1 MGLFCFKTISLVSRP
16 GFFIFVNLKFIT
28 MKNQQ
33 QTTVSQVQL
42 IYKNKVK
49 ASDRKKITCSRDAHK
64 IFMENWNPETIDFLE
79 EFKMLLLNRSN
90 AVLGIF
96 PVSKGGL
103 SGTVT
108 DVRLI
113 YQAAIKAN
121 ACGTIIC
128 HNHSSGTINP
138 SQSDNMITEKIKSA
152 GNLLDI
158 QLLDHLIITTE
169 GDYYSFADNGTL

>member
-1 MGLFCFKTISLVSRP
+1 
-16 GFFIFVNLKFIT
+16 
-28 MKNQQ
+28 
-33 QTTVSQVQL
+33 
-42 IYKNKVK
+42 
-49 ASDRKKITCSRDAHK
+49 
-64 IFMENWNPETIDFLE
+64 
-79 EFKMLLLNRSN
+79 MLLLNRSN

-128 HNHSSGTINP
+128 HNHPSGNLNP
-138 SQSDNMITEKIKSA
+138 SESDNKITQKIKEA

-158 QLLDHLIITTE
+158 QLLDHLIITTD
-169 GDYYSFADNGTL
+169 GDYFSYADSGLI